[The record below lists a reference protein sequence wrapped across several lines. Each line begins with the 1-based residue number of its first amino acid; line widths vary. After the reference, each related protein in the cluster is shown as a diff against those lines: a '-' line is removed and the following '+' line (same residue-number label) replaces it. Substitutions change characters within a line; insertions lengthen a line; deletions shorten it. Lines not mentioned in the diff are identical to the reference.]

1 MKISKQV
8 QSKSTTGS
16 NLNSKPSSLDRGD
29 TKHILMKQY
38 LQQHQQGAFSVDN
51 FGTISGSSS
60 IVQPS
65 LKPYQNN
72 SQAKKPKNQAS
83 AS

>member
-1 MKISKQV
+1 M
-8 QSKSTTGS
+8 QSKSTSGS
-16 NLNSKPSSLDRGD
+16 GLNSKRTSLDRGD

-65 LKPYQNN
+65 FTPYLNN
-72 SQAKKPKNQAS
+72 TQARKPKNQAS